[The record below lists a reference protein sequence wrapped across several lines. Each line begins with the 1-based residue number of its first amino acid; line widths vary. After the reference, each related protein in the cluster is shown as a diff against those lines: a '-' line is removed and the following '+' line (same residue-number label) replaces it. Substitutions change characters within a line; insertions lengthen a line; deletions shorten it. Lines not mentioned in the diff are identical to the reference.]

1 MSVMP
6 AIQDYSF
13 GKMTIGHKTYTSDLV
28 IFPDGT
34 VADNWYRK
42 QGHMLFRSDILTLL
56 EKKPD
61 CIVIGTG
68 SSGGMKV
75 DKQLAALFND
85 LGIQAKAAPCTTAI
99 QIYNNLARTGVLL
112 GACFHLT
119 C

>member
-6 AIQDYSF
+6 VIQDYAF
-13 GKMTIGHKTYTSDLV
+13 GKMTIGHKAITSDLV
-28 IFPDGT
+28 IFPDGS

-42 QGHMLFRSDILTLL
+42 QGHLLVRSDIVRLL
-56 EKKPD
+56 EQKPD

-75 DKQLAALFND
+75 DKQLSSLFND
-85 LGIQAKAAPCTTAI
+85 LGIQAKAAPCTRAV
-99 QIYNNLARTGVLL
+99 QIYNDLAKTGVAL